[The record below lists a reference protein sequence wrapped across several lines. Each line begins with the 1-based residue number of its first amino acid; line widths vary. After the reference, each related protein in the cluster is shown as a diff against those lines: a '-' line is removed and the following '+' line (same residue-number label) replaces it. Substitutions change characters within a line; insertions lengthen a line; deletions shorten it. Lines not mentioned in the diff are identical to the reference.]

1 MEPLD
6 EPGVPVSCTV
16 AQLLRPSRSAEG
28 TALEGSVVTVLDPL
42 DVVVPPPLDVV
53 PPIVNVVLTTGQIAP
68 PFSQDLK

>member
-16 AQLLRPSRSAEG
+16 AQLPRPSRFAEA
-28 TALEGSVVTVLDPL
+28 TALEGSVDPELDP
-42 DVVVPPPLDVV
+42 VEVVPPPLDVV